1 MNNEDQKTIL
11 NALGGKRGLL
21 DSGLPALIFI
31 IVFTVTHKLNGSL
44 IAALIVSAIL
54 TIIRLIRKDT
64 LQHALTGLFGVA
76 ISAFFARSTGRAQ
89 DFYLPGLIINLVYGT
104 VYAVANI
111 IGWPVLG
118 LVLGP
123 ILGEGA
129 QWRNDPIRKA
139 AYRRAGWIWVALFSQ
154 DALPFLHEA
163 KRVTIV
169 ELCENDQI
177 EAARRRVGDVA
188 NYLARH
194 RVKAEVR
201 VEVQLRASAADQ
213 LVGLASDE
221 GADLLVI
228 GAYGHSRLNEWVFG
242 GMTRDLLTA
251 SPICCLMSH

>member
-1 MNNEDQKTIL
+1 MNNEDPKTIL

-21 DSGLPALIFI
+21 DSGLPALIFL

-139 AYRRAGWIWVALFSQ
+139 SYRRAGWIWVALFSSRIAVQ
-154 DALPFLHEA
+154 YPLYRAGAVTQLGIA
-163 KRVTIV
+163 RVIMGWPLFILTGW
-169 ELCENDQI
+169 LT
-177 EAARRRVGDVA
+177 
-188 NYLARH
+188 YLI
-194 RVKAEVR
+194 
-201 VEVQLRASAADQ
+201 LRAVPRTPSVEEKVEEA
-213 LVGLASDE
+213 L
-221 GADLLVI
+221 
-228 GAYGHSRLNEWVFG
+228 
-242 GMTRDLLTA
+242 
-251 SPICCLMSH
+251 

>member
-1 MNNEDQKTIL
+1 MNNEDPKTIL

-21 DSGLPALIFI
+21 DSGLPALIFL
-31 IVFTVTHKLNGSL
+31 IVFTVTHKLNGAL
-44 IAALIVSAIL
+44 VAALIASAVL

-129 QWRNDPIRKA
+129 QWRSDPIRKA
-139 AYRRAGWIWVALFSQ
+139 AYRRAGWVWVALFASRIAVQ
-154 DALPFLHEA
+154 YPLYRAGAVTQLGIARVIMGWPLFLL
-163 KRVTIV
+163 TGW
-169 ELCENDQI
+169 LT
-177 EAARRRVGDVA
+177 
-188 NYLARH
+188 YLI
-194 RVKAEVR
+194 
-201 VEVQLRASAADQ
+201 LRAVPRTQ
-213 LVGLASDE
+213 VIDE
-221 GADLLVI
+221 KIEEAL
-228 GAYGHSRLNEWVFG
+228 
-242 GMTRDLLTA
+242 
-251 SPICCLMSH
+251 

>member
-1 MNNEDQKTIL
+1 MNNEDPKTIL

-21 DSGLPALIFI
+21 DSGLPALIFL

-139 AYRRAGWIWVALFSQ
+139 AYRRAGWIWVALFSSRIAVQ
-154 DALPFLHEA
+154 YPLYRAGAVTELGIA
-163 KRVTIV
+163 RVIMGWPLFILTGW
-169 ELCENDQI
+169 LT
-177 EAARRRVGDVA
+177 
-188 NYLARH
+188 YLI
-194 RVKAEVR
+194 
-201 VEVQLRASAADQ
+201 LRAVPRTQ
-213 LVGLASDE
+213 VIDE
-221 GADLLVI
+221 KVEEAL
-228 GAYGHSRLNEWVFG
+228 
-242 GMTRDLLTA
+242 
-251 SPICCLMSH
+251 

>member
-1 MNNEDQKTIL
+1 MNNEDPKTIL

-21 DSGLPALIFI
+21 DSGLPALIFLV
-31 IVFTVTHKLNGSL
+31 VFTVTHKLNGAL
-44 IAALIVSAIL
+44 VAALIVSAVL

-129 QWRNDPIRKA
+129 QWRGDPIRKA
-139 AYRRAGWIWVALFSQ
+139 AYRRAGWVWVALFASRIAVQ
-154 DALPFLHEA
+154 YPLYRAGAVTQLGIARVIMGWPLFLL
-163 KRVTIV
+163 TGW
-169 ELCENDQI
+169 LT
-177 EAARRRVGDVA
+177 
-188 NYLARH
+188 YLI
-194 RVKAEVR
+194 
-201 VEVQLRASAADQ
+201 LRAVPRTQ
-213 LVGLASDE
+213 VIDE
-221 GADLLVI
+221 KIEEAL
-228 GAYGHSRLNEWVFG
+228 
-242 GMTRDLLTA
+242 
-251 SPICCLMSH
+251 

>member
-1 MNNEDQKTIL
+1 MNNEDPKTIL

-21 DSGLPALIFI
+21 DSGLPALIFL

-139 AYRRAGWIWVALFSQ
+139 AYRRAGWIWVALFSSRIAVQ
-154 DALPFLHEA
+154 YPLYRAGAVTELGIA
-163 KRVTIV
+163 RVIMGWPLFILTGW
-169 ELCENDQI
+169 LT
-177 EAARRRVGDVA
+177 
-188 NYLARH
+188 YLI
-194 RVKAEVR
+194 
-201 VEVQLRASAADQ
+201 LRAVPRTQ
-213 LVGLASDE
+213 GVDE
-221 GADLLVI
+221 KVENPL
-228 GAYGHSRLNEWVFG
+228 
-242 GMTRDLLTA
+242 
-251 SPICCLMSH
+251 

>member
-139 AYRRAGWIWVALFSQ
+139 AYRRAGWIWVALFSSRIAVQ
-154 DALPFLHEA
+154 YPLYRAGAVTELGIARVIMGWPLFLL
-163 KRVTIV
+163 TGW
-169 ELCENDQI
+169 LT
-177 EAARRRVGDVA
+177 
-188 NYLARH
+188 YLI
-194 RVKAEVR
+194 
-201 VEVQLRASAADQ
+201 LRAVPRTQ
-213 LVGLASDE
+213 GIDE
-221 GADLLVI
+221 KVEEAL
-228 GAYGHSRLNEWVFG
+228 
-242 GMTRDLLTA
+242 
-251 SPICCLMSH
+251 

>member
-21 DSGLPALIFI
+21 DSGLPALIFL

-104 VYAVANI
+104 AYAVANI

-139 AYRRAGWIWVALFSQ
+139 AYRRAGWIWVALFSSRIAVQ
-154 DALPFLHEA
+154 YPLYRAGAVTQLGIA
-163 KRVTIV
+163 RVIMGWPLFILTGW
-169 ELCENDQI
+169 LT
-177 EAARRRVGDVA
+177 
-188 NYLARH
+188 YLI
-194 RVKAEVR
+194 
-201 VEVQLRASAADQ
+201 LRAVPRTQ
-213 LVGLASDE
+213 VIDE
-221 GADLLVI
+221 KVEEAL
-228 GAYGHSRLNEWVFG
+228 
-242 GMTRDLLTA
+242 
-251 SPICCLMSH
+251 

>member
-1 MNNEDQKTIL
+1 MNNEDPKTIL

-21 DSGLPALIFI
+21 DSGLPALLFL
-31 IVFTVTHKLNGSL
+31 IVFTVTHKLNGAL
-44 IAALIVSAIL
+44 VAALIVSAVL

-139 AYRRAGWIWVALFSQ
+139 AYRRAGWIWVALFASRIAVQ
-154 DALPFLHEA
+154 YPLYRAGAVTQLGIA
-163 KRVTIV
+163 RVIMGWPLFILTGWLTYMI
-169 ELCENDQI
+169 
-177 EAARRRVGDVA
+177 
-188 NYLARH
+188 
-194 RVKAEVR
+194 
-201 VEVQLRASAADQ
+201 LRAVPRTPGIEEKVEDI
-213 LVGLASDE
+213 L
-221 GADLLVI
+221 
-228 GAYGHSRLNEWVFG
+228 
-242 GMTRDLLTA
+242 
-251 SPICCLMSH
+251 

>member
-1 MNNEDQKTIL
+1 MNNEDPKTIL

-21 DSGLPALIFI
+21 DSGLPALIFL

-139 AYRRAGWIWVALFSQ
+139 AYRRAGWIWVALFSSRIAVQ
-154 DALPFLHEA
+154 YPLYRAGAVTELGIA
-163 KRVTIV
+163 RVIMGWPLFILTGWLTYLILRTVPRTQGIDEKV
-169 ELCENDQI
+169 ENPL
-177 EAARRRVGDVA
+177 
-188 NYLARH
+188 
-194 RVKAEVR
+194 
-201 VEVQLRASAADQ
+201 
-213 LVGLASDE
+213 
-221 GADLLVI
+221 
-228 GAYGHSRLNEWVFG
+228 
-242 GMTRDLLTA
+242 
-251 SPICCLMSH
+251 

>member
-1 MNNEDQKTIL
+1 MSIEDPKTIL

-21 DSGLPALIFI
+21 DSGLPALIFL

-76 ISAFFARSTGRAQ
+76 ISAFFARSSGRAQ

-139 AYRRAGWIWVALFSQ
+139 AYRRAGWIWVALFSSRIAVQ
-154 DALPFLHEA
+154 YPLYRAGAVTELGIARVIMGWPLFLL
-163 KRVTIV
+163 TGW
-169 ELCENDQI
+169 LT
-177 EAARRRVGDVA
+177 
-188 NYLARH
+188 YLI
-194 RVKAEVR
+194 
-201 VEVQLRASAADQ
+201 LRAVPRTQ
-213 LVGLASDE
+213 GIDE
-221 GADLLVI
+221 KVENPL
-228 GAYGHSRLNEWVFG
+228 
-242 GMTRDLLTA
+242 
-251 SPICCLMSH
+251 

>member
-1 MNNEDQKTIL
+1 MNNEDPKTIL

-21 DSGLPALIFI
+21 DSGLPALIFL
-31 IVFTVTHKLNGSL
+31 IVFTVTHKLNGAL
-44 IAALIVSAIL
+44 VAALIVSAVL

-104 VYAVANI
+104 LYAVANI

-139 AYRRAGWIWVALFSQ
+139 AYRRAGWVWVALFASRIAVQ
-154 DALPFLHEA
+154 YPLYRAGAVTQLGIA
-163 KRVTIV
+163 RVIMGWPLFILTGW
-169 ELCENDQI
+169 LT
-177 EAARRRVGDVA
+177 
-188 NYLARH
+188 YLI
-194 RVKAEVR
+194 
-201 VEVQLRASAADQ
+201 LRAVPRTQ
-213 LVGLASDE
+213 VIDE
-221 GADLLVI
+221 KIEEAL
-228 GAYGHSRLNEWVFG
+228 
-242 GMTRDLLTA
+242 
-251 SPICCLMSH
+251 

>member
-1 MNNEDQKTIL
+1 MNNEDPKTIL

-21 DSGLPALIFI
+21 DSGMPALIFL

-44 IAALIVSAIL
+44 VAALIVSAIL

-104 VYAVANI
+104 VYAVANL

-139 AYRRAGWIWVALFSQ
+139 AYRRAGWIWVALFSSRIAVQ
-154 DALPFLHEA
+154 YPLYRAGAVTQLGIA
-163 KRVTIV
+163 RVIMGWPLFILTGW
-169 ELCENDQI
+169 LT
-177 EAARRRVGDVA
+177 
-188 NYLARH
+188 YLI
-194 RVKAEVR
+194 
-201 VEVQLRASAADQ
+201 LRAVPRTPGVEEKIEEA
-213 LVGLASDE
+213 L
-221 GADLLVI
+221 
-228 GAYGHSRLNEWVFG
+228 
-242 GMTRDLLTA
+242 
-251 SPICCLMSH
+251 

>member
-1 MNNEDQKTIL
+1 MAHLQSNLQIAIGSSMNNEDPKTIL

-21 DSGLPALIFI
+21 DSGLPALLFL
-31 IVFTVTHKLNGSL
+31 IVFTVTHKLNGAL
-44 IAALIVSAIL
+44 VAALIVSAVL

-129 QWRNDPIRKA
+129 QWRGDPIRKA
-139 AYRRAGWIWVALFSQ
+139 AYRRAGWVWVALFASRIAVQ
-154 DALPFLHEA
+154 YPLYRAGAVTQLGIARVIMGWPLFLL
-163 KRVTIV
+163 TGW
-169 ELCENDQI
+169 LT
-177 EAARRRVGDVA
+177 
-188 NYLARH
+188 YLI
-194 RVKAEVR
+194 
-201 VEVQLRASAADQ
+201 LRAVPRTQ
-213 LVGLASDE
+213 VIDE
-221 GADLLVI
+221 KIEEAL
-228 GAYGHSRLNEWVFG
+228 
-242 GMTRDLLTA
+242 
-251 SPICCLMSH
+251 